1 MDDIE
6 GVNKKYPSF
15 QFYPNDFMMDSKVVA
30 MPTLACGMYIKLLCY
45 DWMNDGILNDILVIQ
60 KLSGLEIHLID
71 DDIEIDMLF
80 KHVRDCF
87 VFHPDKPGHITN
99 PRLYKDRK
107 RLEDNHLAKVANGRK
122 GGDAKAKAQQA
133 SSEALANPSKGVAKS
148 STSVSVSSSVSTSI
162 TKDKDLKTLVV
173 LENEKW
179 FEEDWKSYPKGGN
192 KKRAKVHY
200 LKTVKTEADREEFI
214 FKTSIYL
221 SGVDDPT
228 YYKNGD
234 TWFCNWDTHEV
245 KATAPRK
252 TKGQKL
258 QEDRFSGLKT
268 AMEKIEREENSNG
281 KENTSQRINIFDR
294 KQLNSGTK

>member
-45 DWMNDGILNDILVIQ
+45 DWMNDGILNDINVIQ

-71 DDIEIDMLF
+71 DDKEIDMLF
-80 KHVRDCF
+80 KHVVDCF
-87 VFHPDKPGHITN
+87 VPHPDKPGHITN

-107 RLEDNHLAKVANGRK
+107 

-133 SSEALANPSKGVAKS
+133 SSKAVANPSKGVAKS

-200 LKTVKTEADREEFI
+200 LKTVKTEADREEFV
-214 FKTSIYL
+214 FKTADYL
-221 SGVDDPT
+221 NGVDDPT